1 VAVTLSQPSD
11 SMTVQIYTVA
21 FRKVQDT
28 TVSSGVSSSVSGG
41 TAKTWHIPIVL
52 IDKWGTP
59 LASGLY
65 YVVISNHNGYHSVA
79 KLLLLR

>member
-1 VAVTLSQPSD
+1 
-11 SMTVQIYTVA
+11 
-21 FRKVQDT
+21 
-28 TVSSGVSSSVSGG
+28 VSSSVSGG